1 MNEEGITNEEK
12 QGSWLIRKNNSPLG
26 FSVLRRA
33 IA

>member
-12 QGSWLIRKNNSPLG
+12 QGSWLIRESNSPLG